1 MMKLL
6 DIEIV
11 TAEKTI
17 FSGQASLIQIP
28 GIEGELGILPSH
40 APIITELDPG
50 EVLIKNEKEV
60 LSLVLSG
67 GFVEVFN
74 DKVTI
79 LADAAERTNE
89 IDIEKTKEAIEKAEK
104 IVESKGSDIDIQKAL
119 FVIRAS
125 KAQLRVANRRRSTK
139 SQRSRQK
146 ND

>member
-1 MMKLL
+1 MKLL
-6 DIEIV
+6 DVEIV

-17 FSGQASLIQIP
+17 FSGQASLILVP
-28 GIEGELGILPSH
+28 GIEGELGILSSH
-40 APIITELDPG
+40 APLITELDSG
-50 EVLIKNEKEV
+50 EILIRNEQEE

-89 IDIEKTKEAIEKAEK
+89 INIETTKEAIQKAEE
-104 IVESKGSDIDIQKAL
+104 IVDSKGSDIDIQKAL

-125 KAQLRVANRRRSTK
+125 KAQLRVTNRRRSSMRNIT
-139 SQRSRQK
+139 
-146 ND
+146 

>member
-1 MMKLL
+1 MKLL
-6 DIEIV
+6 DVEIV

-17 FSGQASLIQIP
+17 FSGQASLILVP
-28 GIEGELGILPSH
+28 GIEGELGILSSH
-40 APIITELDPG
+40 APLITELDSG
-50 EVLIKNEKEV
+50 EILIRNEQEE

-89 IDIEKTKEAIEKAEK
+89 INIEKTKEAIQKAEE
-104 IVESKGSDIDIQKAL
+104 IVDSKGSDIDIQKAL

-125 KAQLRVANRRRSTK
+125 KVQLRIANRRRSSKRTIT
-139 SQRSRQK
+139 
-146 ND
+146 

>member
-1 MMKLL
+1 MKLL
-6 DIEIV
+6 DVEIV

-17 FSGQASLIQIP
+17 FSGQASLILVP
-28 GIEGELGILPSH
+28 GIEGELGILSSH

-50 EVLIKNEKEV
+50 EVLIRNEQEE

-89 IDIEKTKEAIEKAEK
+89 INIEKAKEAIQKAEK
-104 IVESKGSDIDIQKAL
+104 IVDSKGSDIDIQKAL

-125 KAQLRVANRRRSTK
+125 KAQLRIANRRRTNK
-139 SQRSRQK
+139 RTIT
-146 ND
+146 

>member
-1 MMKLL
+1 MKLL
-6 DIEIV
+6 DVEIV

-17 FSGQASLIQIP
+17 FSGQASLIIVP
-28 GIEGELGILPSH
+28 GIEGELGILSSH

-50 EVLIKNEKEV
+50 EVLIRNKQEE

-67 GFVEVFN
+67 GFLEVFN

-89 IDIEKTKEAIEKAEK
+89 INIEKAKEAIQKAEK
-104 IVESKGSDIDIQKAL
+104 IVDSKGSDIDIQKAL

-125 KAQLRVANRRRSTK
+125 KAQLRIANRRRTSKRTIT
-139 SQRSRQK
+139 
-146 ND
+146 

>member
-1 MMKLL
+1 MKLL

-89 IDIEKTKEAIEKAEK
+89 IDIEKTNEAIEKAEK

-125 KAQLRVANRRRSTK
+125 KTQLRVANRRRSTK
-139 SQRSRQK
+139 SL
-146 ND
+146 

>member
-1 MMKLL
+1 MKLL
-6 DIEIV
+6 DVEIV

-17 FSGQASLIQIP
+17 FSGQASLILVP
-28 GIEGELGILPSH
+28 GIEGELGILTSH
-40 APIITELDPG
+40 APIITELYPG
-50 EVLIKNEKEV
+50 EVLIRNEQEE

-89 IDIEKTKEAIEKAEK
+89 INIEKAKEAIQKAEK
-104 IVESKGSDIDIQKAL
+104 IVDSKGSDIDIQKAL

-125 KAQLRVANRRRSTK
+125 KAQLRIANRRTSKRTIT
-139 SQRSRQK
+139 
-146 ND
+146 

>member
-1 MMKLL
+1 MKLL
-6 DIEIV
+6 NVEIV

-17 FSGQASLIQIP
+17 FSGQASLILVP
-28 GIEGELGILPSH
+28 GIEGELGILSSH

-50 EVLIKNEKEV
+50 EVLIRNEQEE

-89 IDIEKTKEAIEKAEK
+89 INIEKAKEAIQKAEK
-104 IVESKGSDIDIQKAL
+104 IVDSKGSDIDIQKAL

-125 KAQLRVANRRRSTK
+125 KAQLRIANRRTSKRTIT
-139 SQRSRQK
+139 
-146 ND
+146 

>member
-1 MMKLL
+1 MKLL

-125 KAQLRVANRRRSTK
+125 KTQLRIANRRRSTK
-139 SQRSRQK
+139 SL
-146 ND
+146 

>member
-1 MMKLL
+1 MKLL
-6 DIEIV
+6 DVEIV

-17 FSGQASLIQIP
+17 FSGQASLILVP
-28 GIEGELGILPSH
+28 GIEGELGILSSH
-40 APIITELDPG
+40 APIITELYPG
-50 EVLIKNEKEV
+50 EVLIRNEQEE

-89 IDIEKTKEAIEKAEK
+89 INIEKAKEAIQKAEK
-104 IVESKGSDIDIQKAL
+104 IVDSKGSDIDIQKAL

-125 KAQLRVANRRRSTK
+125 KAQLRIANRRTSKRTIT
-139 SQRSRQK
+139 
-146 ND
+146 

>member
-1 MMKLL
+1 MKLL
-6 DIEIV
+6 DVEIV

-17 FSGQASLIQIP
+17 FSGQASLILVP
-28 GIEGELGILPSH
+28 GIEGELGILSSH
-40 APIITELDPG
+40 APIITELYPG
-50 EVLIKNEKEV
+50 EVLIRNEQEE

-89 IDIEKTKEAIEKAEK
+89 INIEKAKEAIQKAEK
-104 IVESKGSDIDIQKAL
+104 IVDSKGSDIDIQKAL

-125 KAQLRVANRRRSTK
+125 KAQLRIANRRRTSKRTIT
-139 SQRSRQK
+139 
-146 ND
+146 

>member
-74 DKVTI
+74 DRVTI

-139 SQRSRQK
+139 SL
-146 ND
+146 

>member
-1 MMKLL
+1 MKLL
-6 DIEIV
+6 DVEIV

-17 FSGQASLIQIP
+17 FSGQASLILVP
-28 GIEGELGILPSH
+28 GIEGELGILSSH
-40 APIITELDPG
+40 APIITELNSG
-50 EVLIKNEKEV
+50 EVLIRNEQEE

-89 IDIEKTKEAIEKAEK
+89 INIEKAKEAIQKAEK
-104 IVESKGSDIDIQKAL
+104 IVDSKGSDIDIQKAL

-125 KAQLRVANRRRSTK
+125 KAQLRIANRRRTSKRTIT
-139 SQRSRQK
+139 
-146 ND
+146 

>member
-125 KAQLRVANRRRSTK
+125 KTQLRVANRRRSTK
-139 SQRSRQK
+139 SL
-146 ND
+146 

>member
-1 MMKLL
+1 MIKLL

-17 FSGQASLIQIP
+17 FSCQACLIQIP

-125 KAQLRVANRRRSTK
+125 KTQLRVANRRRATK
-139 SQRSRQK
+139 SL
-146 ND
+146 

>member
-1 MMKLL
+1 MKLL

-139 SQRSRQK
+139 SL
-146 ND
+146 

>member
-1 MMKLL
+1 MKLL
-6 DIEIV
+6 DVEIV

-17 FSGQASLIQIP
+17 FSGQASLILIP
-28 GIEGELGILPSH
+28 GIEGELGILSSH

-50 EVLIKNEKEV
+50 EVLIRNQQEE

-89 IDIEKTKEAIEKAEK
+89 INIEKAKEAIQKAEE
-104 IVESKGSDIDIQKAL
+104 IVDSKGSDIDIQKAL

-125 KAQLRVANRRRSTK
+125 KAQLRIANRRRTNK
-139 SQRSRQK
+139 RTIT
-146 ND
+146 

>member
-1 MMKLL
+1 MKLL

-40 APIITELDPG
+40 APIITELAPG

-125 KAQLRVANRRRSTK
+125 KTQLRVANRRRSTK
-139 SQRSRQK
+139 SL
-146 ND
+146 

>member
-1 MMKLL
+1 MKLL
-6 DIEIV
+6 DVEIV

-17 FSGQASLIQIP
+17 FSGQASLILVP
-28 GIEGELGILPSH
+28 GIEGELGILSSH

-50 EVLIKNEKEV
+50 EVLIRNEQEE

-89 IDIEKTKEAIEKAEK
+89 INIEKAKEAIQKAEK
-104 IVESKGSDIDIQKAL
+104 IVDSKGSDIDIQKAL

-125 KAQLRVANRRRSTK
+125 KAQLRIANRRRTSKRTIT
-139 SQRSRQK
+139 
-146 ND
+146 

>member
-1 MMKLL
+1 MKLL
-6 DIEIV
+6 DVEIV

-17 FSGQASLIQIP
+17 FSGQASLILVP
-28 GIEGELGILPSH
+28 GIEGELGILSSH

-50 EVLIKNEKEV
+50 EVLIRNEQEE

-67 GFVEVFN
+67 GFLEVFN

-89 IDIEKTKEAIEKAEK
+89 INIEKAKEAIQKAEK
-104 IVESKGSDIDIQKAL
+104 IVDSKGSDIDIQKAL

-125 KAQLRVANRRRSTK
+125 KAQLRIANRRRTSKRTIT
-139 SQRSRQK
+139 
-146 ND
+146 

>member
-1 MMKLL
+1 MKLL
-6 DIEIV
+6 DVEIV

-17 FSGQASLIQIP
+17 FSGQASLIIVP
-28 GIEGELGILPSH
+28 GIEGELGILSSH

-50 EVLIKNEKEV
+50 EVLIRNEQEE

-89 IDIEKTKEAIEKAEK
+89 INIEKAKEAIQKAEK
-104 IVESKGSDIDIQKAL
+104 IVDSKGSDIDIQKAL

-125 KAQLRVANRRRSTK
+125 KAQLRIANRRRTSKRTIT
-139 SQRSRQK
+139 
-146 ND
+146 

>member
-1 MMKLL
+1 MKLL

-79 LADAAERTNE
+79 
-89 IDIEKTKEAIEKAEK
+89 
-104 IVESKGSDIDIQKAL
+104 
-119 FVIRAS
+119 
-125 KAQLRVANRRRSTK
+125 
-139 SQRSRQK
+139 
-146 ND
+146 

>member
-1 MMKLL
+1 MKLL

-50 EVLIKNEKEV
+50 EVLIKNEKEG

-139 SQRSRQK
+139 SL
-146 ND
+146 

>member
-17 FSGQASLIQIP
+17 FSGHASLIQIP

-125 KAQLRVANRRRSTK
+125 KTQLRVANRRRSTK
-139 SQRSRQK
+139 SL
-146 ND
+146 

>member
-1 MMKLL
+1 MKLL
-6 DIEIV
+6 DVEIV

-17 FSGQASLIQIP
+17 FSGQASLIIVP
-28 GIEGELGILPSH
+28 GIEGELGILSSH

-50 EVLIKNEKEV
+50 EVLIRNEQEE

-67 GFVEVFN
+67 GFLEVFN

-89 IDIEKTKEAIEKAEK
+89 INIEKAKEAIQKAEK
-104 IVESKGSDIDIQKAL
+104 IVDSKGSDIDIQKAL

-125 KAQLRVANRRRSTK
+125 KAQLRIANRRRTSKRTIT
-139 SQRSRQK
+139 
-146 ND
+146 

>member
-1 MMKLL
+1 MKLL
-6 DIEIV
+6 DVEIV

-17 FSGQASLIQIP
+17 FSGQASLIIVP
-28 GIEGELGILPSH
+28 GIEGELGILSSH

-50 EVLIKNEKEV
+50 EVLIRNEQEE

-89 IDIEKTKEAIEKAEK
+89 INIEKAKEAIQKAEK
-104 IVESKGSDIDIQKAL
+104 IVDSKGSDIDIQKAL

-125 KAQLRVANRRRSTK
+125 KAQLRIANRRTSKRTIT
-139 SQRSRQK
+139 
-146 ND
+146 

>member
-1 MMKLL
+1 MKLL

-125 KAQLRVANRRRSTK
+125 KTQLRVANRRRSTK
-139 SQRSRQK
+139 SL
-146 ND
+146 

>member
-1 MMKLL
+1 MKLL
-6 DIEIV
+6 DVEIV

-17 FSGQASLIQIP
+17 FSGQASLILVP
-28 GIEGELGILPSH
+28 GIEGELGILSSH
-40 APIITELDPG
+40 APIITELDSG
-50 EVLIKNEKEV
+50 EVLIRNEQEE

-89 IDIEKTKEAIEKAEK
+89 INIEKAKEAIQKAEK
-104 IVESKGSDIDIQKAL
+104 IVDSKGSDIDIQKAL

-125 KAQLRVANRRRSTK
+125 KAQLRIANRRTRKRTIT
-139 SQRSRQK
+139 
-146 ND
+146 

>member
-1 MMKLL
+1 MKLL
-6 DIEIV
+6 DVEIV

-17 FSGQASLIQIP
+17 FSGQASLILVP
-28 GIEGELGILPSH
+28 GIEGELGILSSH

-50 EVLIKNEKEV
+50 EVLIRNKQEE

-67 GFVEVFN
+67 GFLEVFN

-89 IDIEKTKEAIEKAEK
+89 INIEKAKEAIQKAEK
-104 IVESKGSDIDIQKAL
+104 IVDSKGSDIDIQKAL

-125 KAQLRVANRRRSTK
+125 KAQLRIANRRRTSKRTIT
-139 SQRSRQK
+139 
-146 ND
+146 

>member
-139 SQRSRQK
+139 SL
-146 ND
+146 

>member
-1 MMKLL
+1 MKLL
-6 DIEIV
+6 DVEIV

-17 FSGQASLIQIP
+17 FSGQASLIIVP
-28 GIEGELGILPSH
+28 GIEGELGILSSH

-50 EVLIKNEKEV
+50 EVLIRNEQEE

-79 LADAAERTNE
+79 LADAAERN
-89 IDIEKTKEAIEKAEK
+89 IEKAKEAIQKAEK
-104 IVESKGSDIDIQKAL
+104 IVDSKGSDIDIQKAL

-125 KAQLRVANRRRSTK
+125 KAQLRIANRRRTSKRTIT
-139 SQRSRQK
+139 
-146 ND
+146 

>member
-1 MMKLL
+1 MKLL

-67 GFVEVFN
+67 GFVEDFN

-139 SQRSRQK
+139 SL
-146 ND
+146 

>member
-6 DIEIV
+6 DVEIV

-17 FSGQASLIQIP
+17 FSGQASLILVP
-28 GIEGELGILPSH
+28 GIEGELGILSSH
-40 APIITELDPG
+40 APIITELYPG
-50 EVLIKNEKEV
+50 EVLIRNEQEEE

-74 DKVTI
+74 NKVTI

-89 IDIEKTKEAIEKAEK
+89 INIEKAKEAIQKAEE
-104 IVESKGSDIDIQKAL
+104 IVDSKGSDIDIQKAL

-125 KAQLRVANRRRSTK
+125 KAQLRVTNRRRSSKRNIT
-139 SQRSRQK
+139 
-146 ND
+146 